1 MTGQLSETVDR
12 RIGVIRASGHLTR
25 LGADLLSATA
35 DSLFVT
41 GHRRVTLDL
50 RDLRAADDAGL
61 EVLADLRRRV
71 AGSGGELVLQHA
83 PEPGSD

>member
-35 DSLFVT
+35 DSLFGT

-83 PEPGSD
+83 PEAGSD